1 MINSMGTNNIDP
13 NKMKWLERHG
23 FKLLTDDVIEE
34 LLRTEERAKP
44 YTAQD
49 LKEMFQLYRRYG
61 SLIMPYSIKY
71 IEQTSMKRLK
81 TAHRRNIRD
90 FVVGSS
96 KIGKALMRNHWT
108 FVAVALGIAIGAII
122 PIIALR

>member
-1 MINSMGTNNIDP
+1 MINSMDTNNIYS
-13 NKMKWLERHG
+13 NKTKWLKRHG

-44 YTAQD
+44 YTAQE

-81 TAHRRNIRD
+81 AAHRRNIRN
-90 FVVGSS
+90 FVVGRSG
-96 KIGKALMRNHWT
+96 IGKALMRNHWA
-108 FVAVALGIAIGAII
+108 FVAFAIGIAIGAII
-122 PIIALR
+122 PIIASK